1 MSTAWEVLI
10 AWIPACAGMTGFAW
24 KFVMNDGKV
33 INRRALH
40 TRARLFIVC
49 ASSRYPG
56 FASMF
61 KHKSLFLL
69 PLLLLAAACS
79 APVGKPAAGVAPPPA
94 ASGVSASGLS
104 GAPSMQIKFAVAGDV
119 MAHGPQIAAAY
130 DKQCDCYDFKPAF
143 ATAAPLF
150 KDVDVAIA
158 NLETTLPGKNYS
170 GYPQFGAPDALVD
183 GATSAGINLFL
194 NANNHCLD
202 KGKEGV
208 LRTLQV
214 LDEKKIPHLGTYA
227 SEKDY
232 EQNRVFLLKKNGLT
246 VALLNYTYGTNGF
259 KTPPGVV
266 VDLIDKANIS
276 TDIAKAREMHVD
288 AVIVFFHF
296 GKEYLNKPDA
306 YQREMVAHALASGAD
321 IVIGG
326 HPHHAQPYELFHY
339 EGQSA
344 PHLVAYSLG
353 NFVSAQRQ
361 PYTDGGMVLYFTL
374 SKKADAKEGAAGQPQ
389 LEISDV
395 HHKLVWV
402 YISHEGERK
411 QFRILPV
418 EQSLAEQDR
427 LKLPPEAIAG
437 MTAYRDAVEAV
448 LKNNWVSPATRTS
461 AVALSQ
467 K

>member
-1 MSTAWEVLI
+1 MPKT
-10 AWIPACAGMTGFAW
+10 
-24 KFVMNDGKV
+24 
-33 INRRALH
+33 
-40 TRARLFIVC
+40 
-49 ASSRYPG
+49 
-56 FASMF
+56 
-61 KHKSLFLL
+61 KSLLLL
-69 PLLLLAAACS
+69 PLVLLAAACS
-79 APVGKPAAGVAPPPA
+79 TAPQKPTAMVAPPEVA
-94 ASGVSASGLS
+94 AAPTSLT
-104 GAPSMQIKFAVAGDV
+104 PSMEVKFAVAGDV
-119 MAHGPQIAAAY
+119 MAHGPQIRAAY
-130 DKQCDCYDFKPAF
+130 DAKCDCYNFKPTF

-150 KDVDVAIA
+150 KGVDVAIA

-183 GATSAGINLFL
+183 AATSAGINLFL

-202 KGKEGV
+202 KGAAG
-208 LRTLQV
+208 LRRTLQV

-246 VALLNYTYGTNGF
+246 IALLNYTYGTNGF

-266 VDLIDKANIS
+266 VDRISKANIS
-276 TDIAKAREMHVD
+276 TDIAMAREKHVD

-296 GKEYLNKPDA
+296 GKEYLNAPDA

-326 HPHHAQPYELFHY
+326 HPHHAQPYALFHY
-339 EGQSA
+339 QGQSE

-361 PYTDGGMVLYFTL
+361 PYTDGGMVLYFTV
-374 SKKADAKEGAAGQPQ
+374 SKKPDATGQAR
-389 LEISDV
+389 LDISDV

-402 YISHEGERK
+402 YISQEGDSK
-411 QFRILPV
+411 QFHILPV
-418 EQSLAEQDR
+418 EATLAAPGM
-427 LKLPPEAIAG
+427 LPPEAIAG
-437 MTAYRDAVEAV
+437 MTHYRDEVEDV
-448 LKNNWVSPATRTS
+448 LRHNWENPTASRSV
-461 AVALSQ
+461 VALGS